1 MKSAK
6 RKLLKKYLN
15 ERRLFVATVQAINYS
30 KNKLTVMDIY
40 MVDEGKLKRVGNHLH
55 VFNVSGK
62 TMREISYYDIIN
74 FTAIPFRYRKNA
86 LEGKSSNYSLKGI
99 DDINVWEVGYNGQ

>member
-15 ERRLFVATVQAINYS
+15 ERRVFVATVQAINHS

-40 MVDEGKLKRVGNHLH
+40 MLDEGKLKHVGNHLH
-55 VFNVSGK
+55 IFDVSRK
-62 TMREISYYDIIN
+62 IMKEISYYDIIN
-74 FTAIPFRYRKNA
+74 FTGVPFRYNKNTPD
-86 LEGKSSNYSLKGI
+86 GKSPNYSIKDI
-99 DDINVWEVGYNGQ
+99 DNINIWEVSYNG

>member
-6 RKLLKKYLN
+6 RKLLKKYLG
-15 ERRLFVATVQAINYS
+15 ERRMFVATVQAINYS

-55 VFNVSGK
+55 IFDVSGK
-62 TMREISYYDIIN
+62 TMREISYYDVIN
-74 FTAIPFRYRKNA
+74 FTGVPFRYRKNTSD
-86 LEGKSSNYSLKGI
+86 GKLPNYSIKGI
-99 DDINVWEVGYNGQ
+99 DDINIWEVSYNER

>member
-15 ERRLFVATVQAINYS
+15 ERRVFVATVQAINYS

-40 MVDEGKLKRVGNHLH
+40 MLDEGKLKHAGNHLH
-55 VFNVSGK
+55 IFNVDKK
-62 TMREISYYDIIN
+62 TMKEISYYDIIE
-74 FTAIPFRYRKNA
+74 FTAVPFRYRKNTMD
-86 LEGKSSNYSLKGI
+86 GKSSNYSLKGI
-99 DDINVWEVGYNGQ
+99 DDINVWEVSYNE

>member
-15 ERRLFVATVQAINYS
+15 ERRVFVATVQAINYS

-40 MVDEGKLKRVGNHLH
+40 MLDEGKLKHVGNHLH
-55 VFNVSGK
+55 IFNVSRK
-62 TMREISYYDIIN
+62 TMKEISYYDIIE
-74 FTAIPFRYRKNA
+74 FTAVPFRYSKNTFD
-86 LEGKSSNYSLKGI
+86 GKSSNYSLKGI
-99 DDINVWEVGYNGQ
+99 DDLNVWEVSYNE

>member
-6 RKLLKKYLN
+6 RKLLKKYLG
-15 ERRLFVATVQAINYS
+15 ERRMFVATVQAINYS

-40 MVDEGKLKRVGNHLH
+40 MVDKSKLKRVGNHLH
-55 VFNVSGK
+55 IFDVSGK

-74 FTAIPFRYRKNA
+74 FTGIPFRYNKNTSD
-86 LEGKSSNYSLKGI
+86 GKLPNYSIKGI
-99 DDINVWEVGYNGQ
+99 DDINIWEVSYNE

>member
-15 ERRLFVATVQAINYS
+15 ERSVFVATVQAINYS

-40 MVDEGKLKRVGNHLH
+40 MLDEGKLKHVGNHLH
-55 VFNVSGK
+55 IFNVSGK
-62 TMREISYYDIIN
+62 TMREISYYDIIE
-74 FTAIPFRYRKNA
+74 FTAVPFRYNKNTSD
-86 LEGKSSNYSLKGI
+86 GKSTNYSIK
-99 DDINVWEVGYNGQ
+99 DVNDINIWEVSYNG